1 MSETTS
7 LSFRVPKDKADKLDK
22 LADAM
27 DRPKSWLLQQAL
39 DAYLD
44 VQAWH
49 IAHIEEGRRELREGK
64 SIPHEEV
71 VRWVESWGTGDDNE
85 SRPPE

>member
-7 LSFRVPKDKADKLDK
+7 LSFRVPKAKAEQIEQ
-22 LADAM
+22 LAEAM

-44 VQAWH
+44 VHAWH
-49 IAHIEEGRRELREGK
+49 IAHIEQGRREIREGRGV
-64 SIPHEEV
+64 PHDEV
-71 VRWVESWGTGDDNE
+71 VRWVEGWAADDKI
-85 SRPPE
+85 SPPE

>member
-1 MSETTS
+1 MSDTTS
-7 LSFRVPKDKADKLDK
+7 LSFRVSKAKAERLEQ

-49 IAHIEEGRRELREGK
+49 IAHIEQGWRELRAGQG
-64 SIPHEEV
+64 IQHEEV
-71 VRWVESWGTGDDNE
+71 VRWVEGWTAGGDDE
-85 SRPPE
+85 ISPPE

>member
-1 MSETTS
+1 MSDTTS
-7 LSFRVPKDKADKLDK
+7 LSFRVPKAKAEQVEQ
-22 LADAM
+22 LAEAL

-49 IAHIEEGRRELREGK
+49 IAHIEQGRREIREGK
-64 SIPHEEV
+64 SIPHEEI
-71 VRWVESWGTGDDNE
+71 VRWVEGWTVGDDDE
-85 SRPPE
+85 ASPPG